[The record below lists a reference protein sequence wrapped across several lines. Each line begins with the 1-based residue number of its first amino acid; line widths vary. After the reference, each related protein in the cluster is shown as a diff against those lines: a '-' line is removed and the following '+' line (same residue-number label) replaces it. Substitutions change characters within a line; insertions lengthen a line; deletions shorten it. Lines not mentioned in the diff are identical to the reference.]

1 MSDIDFKKLTD
12 DELITYCKDNN
23 ISYLN
28 KTKKPYNR
36 KTLLSNISN
45 KIINQIETKI
55 NIDAKLNSII
65 KACHDKLYK
74 ASITGFKALNDIM
87 NIFILVLLEYVFKSN
102 PQKLEDLIKINNL
115 KSKLNKTEIE
125 EYKTYLLDINKFI
138 SKFDEKCDFSSIW
151 RNYILFLASL
161 FPSLYDKDD
170 TKFNCKEERIVTDVF
185 KTIASLSNDINDE
198 FIDELAIKHGNI
210 YEYFIGYCGKSE
222 NSKAFGQF
230 FTPKPFINAILN
242 DCGFKDMI
250 NNLEITNPTLYDPA
264 MGSGGLLGLTYIT
277 CKDKINLNNIYGCE
291 IEKDTMRYG
300 ESSILITTKI
310 FNNNLIRCN
319 TLDRNT
325 NPYLKDNKKF
335 NIIISNPPFGTKTN
349 YKDLIPDEEIHNKKY
364 KDDIYPIQTNGEKLF
379 IQNIIYL
386 LADGGICA
394 LILPDGELM
403 TKNDTNKLIRKF
415 IIDNC
420 KIIKIIEVDSG
431 VFTHTNIKTKV
442 LILKKEKTKDYNYEI
457 DYLNINKKYKV
468 KLIEKFKLNEDY
480 HFSIKTNYEDLIIN
494 NKDIEIKTLGE
505 VCDFKCGSKINLNS
519 YLVDKSPYKIIRTR
533 NLKNIDTEYLYIN
546 EEGYKLCKKSL
557 LSIGDIIISSFVD
570 SFECVIVGEEFKNCT
585 YNGGIFRLSNIKIN
599 IQYLK
604 IILESEFFKNKL
616 KNISKGVTVEMFNI
630 TNLQEIKIP
639 IPSLEIQEQIIKQIE
654 DIDILIKLRKDA
666 NKNFK
671 KEKEY
676 LNKMINKKILNSNIK
691 TLGEVCEFQ
700 NGYSFKSTDY
710 EKNNKTNIGILQ
722 IKSIQNGFI
731 DENKITEYI
740 EENKKYKLFEIQK
753 EDILIGLTGTFKIG
767 LYNLNKK
774 SYLNQRVGKITSKTG
789 VIQKYI
795 YYWYLCCDIE
805 NEILKMAKGAVQAN
819 ISINDISNIKIPIP
833 SLEIQEQYI
842 KEIEELNI
850 KFDKLKEDN
859 DYIINNLEEYKKEI
873 FKF

>member
-1 MSDIDFKKLTD
+1 MSDIDFKNLTD
-12 DELITYCKDNN
+12 DELITYCKEHN
-23 ISYLN
+23 IVYLN
-28 KTKKPYNR
+28 KTKKPYAR

-45 KIINQIETKI
+45 NQIETKI
-55 NIDAKLNSII
+55 DIDAKLNSII
-65 KACHDKLYK
+65 KTCHDKLYK
-74 ASITGFKALNDIM
+74 AGISGSNALNDIM
-87 NIFILVLLEYVFKSN
+87 NIFILILLEYVFKSN
-102 PQKLEDLIKINNL
+102 PQKLEELIKIHNL
-115 KSKLNKTEIE
+115 KSKLNKNEIE
-125 EYKTYLLDINKFI
+125 EYKTYLLNINKFI
-138 SKFDEKCDFSSIW
+138 AKFDEKCDFSSIW
-151 RNYILFLASL
+151 RNYILFLAYL

-210 YEYFIGYCGKSE
+210 YEYFIGYCGKTE

-277 CKDKINLNNIYGCE
+277 CKDKINPNDIYGCE
-291 IEKDTMRYG
+291 IERNTMRYG

-319 TLDRNT
+319 TLDRLK

-335 NIIISNPPFGTKTN
+335 DIIISNPPFGTKTT

-403 TKNDTNKLIRKF
+403 TKNDTNKLVRKF

-457 DYLNINKKYKV
+457 DYLNINKKYEV
-468 KLIEKFKLNEDY
+468 KLVKKFKLNEDY
-480 HFSIKTNYEDLIIN
+480 HLSIKTNYEDLIIN
-494 NKDIEIKTLGE
+494 NKDIEIKTLDE
-505 VCDFKCGSKINLNS
+505 VCEINYGTRIVKSKTELGDYQVYGS
-519 YLVDKSPYKIIRTR
+519 
-533 NLKNIDTEYLYIN
+533 
-546 EEGYKLCKKSL
+546 
-557 LSIGDIIISSFVD
+557 GDATFTT
-570 SFECVIVGEEFKNCT
+570 NT
-585 YNGGIFRLSNIKIN
+585 YNREGFNILIGRFALSKKCIRLINQKIFLNDSGLTIKPKN
-599 IQYLK
+599 
-604 IILESEFFKNKL
+604 ENKL
-616 KNISKGVTVEMFNI
+616 IYKYLGYYMLNNQNIIYNISRGTAQK
-630 TNLQEIKIP
+630 NLDIEKFKLIKIP
-639 IPSLEIQEQIIKQIE
+639 IPSLEIQEQVIKQIE
-654 DIDILIKLRKDA
+654 DIDILINLRKDA
-666 NKNFK
+666 NENLK

-676 LNKMINKKILNSNIK
+676 LNKMINNKIITSNINEF
-691 TLGEVCEFQ
+691 GEIFDLIKGTIQSSKVEEDVTSDILFISKSEITEETRKIKHKYYNTNALYIAYAF
-700 NGYSFKSTDY
+700 NGNGKCPIRYY
-710 EKNNKTNIGILQ
+710 EN
-722 IKSIQNGFI
+722 KSIHSDLLYHIKQKKDFI
-731 DENKITEYI
+731 DKINIIYIYYYLLNKKEYI
-740 EENKKYKLFEIQK
+740 EEKYQK
-753 EDILIGLTGTFKIG
+753 GLA
-767 LYNLNKK
+767 
-774 SYLNQRVGKITSKTG
+774 
-789 VIQKYI
+789 QKH
-795 YYWYLCCDIE
+795 LDIE
-805 NEILKMAKGAVQAN
+805 NFNKF
-819 ISINDISNIKIPIP
+819 KIYIP
-833 SLEIQEQYI
+833 SLEVQEQFI
-842 KEIEELNI
+842 KEIEDLNI
-850 KFDKLKEDN
+850 KFNKLKEDN

>member
-1 MSDIDFKKLTD
+1 MSNINFKSLTD
-12 DELITYCKDNN
+12 DELITYCKENN
-23 ISYLN
+23 ICYLN
-28 KTKKPYNR
+28 KQKKSYTR
-36 KTLLSNISN
+36 KTLLSNIIN
-45 KIINQIETKI
+45 KISNNQIETNI
-55 NIDAKLNSII
+55 DIDAKLNNII
-65 KACHDKLYK
+65 KSCHDKLYK

-102 PQKLEDLIKINNL
+102 PQKLEELIKIHNL
-115 KSKLNKTEIE
+115 KSKLNDIEIE

-138 SKFDEKCDFSSIW
+138 SKFDEKCDFTSIW

-185 KTIASLSNDINDE
+185 KTIASLSNDINDK
-198 FIDELAIKHGNI
+198 FIDDLAIKHGNI

-222 NSKAFGQF
+222 NSKTFGQF

-277 CKDKINLNNIYGCE
+277 CKDKINPNNIYGCE

-300 ESSILITTKI
+300 ESSILITTKL

-319 TLDRNT
+319 TLDRNQ
-325 NPYLKDNKKF
+325 NPYLRDNKKF
-335 NIIISNPPFGTKTN
+335 DIIISNPPFGTKTS

-386 LADGGICA
+386 LADKGICA

-403 TKNDTNKLIRKF
+403 TKNDTNKLVRKF

-420 KIIKIIEVDSG
+420 RIIKIIDVVSG
-431 VFTHTNIKTKV
+431 VFKHTNIKTKV

-457 DYLNINKKYKV
+457 DYLNINKKYEV
-468 KLIEKFKLNEDY
+468 KLIQKFKLNEDY

-505 VCDFKCGSKINLNS
+505 IFDLIKGKLQSTKV
-519 YLVDKSPYKIIRTR
+519 
-533 NLKNIDTEYLYIN
+533 
-546 EEGYKLCKKSL
+546 EEDEKGKYP
-557 LSIGDIIISSFVD
+557 IISIAEKNKLTNIID
-570 SFECVIVGEEFKNCT
+570 EKYLIDGENIFIATTSSGTSSGPYETKIKYFNGLCSYTCLLAKLELKKN
-585 YNGGIFRLSNIKIN
+585 NNIKIN
-599 IQYLK
+599 IKYIYYYLNNIKEYIEK
-604 IILESEFFKNKL
+604 ICEKGLANKSL
-616 KNISKGVTVEMFNI
+616 DVEKLNK
-630 TNLQEIKIP
+630 IKIP
-639 IPSLEIQEQIIKQIE
+639 IPSLEVQEQVIKEIE

-666 NKNFK
+666 NDNLK

-676 LNKMINKKILNSNIK
+676 FKKMINKKIINSKNIEIK
-691 TLGEVCEFQ
+691 TLGEVCIIIKGIKKQSKDGKNEGLYPLYYCSILG
-700 NGYSFKSTDY
+700 NLYLDTYDYSG
-710 EKNNKTNIGILQ
+710 EGIIINKTNGSG
-722 IKSIQNGFI
+722 KSMVYYGYNKYNVGETTLHFKSNYDNIQ
-731 DENKITEYI
+731 T
-740 EENKKYKLFEIQK
+740 
-753 EDILIGLTGTFKIG
+753 
-767 LYNLNKK
+767 
-774 SYLNQRVGKITSKTG
+774 
-789 VIQKYI
+789 KYI
-795 YYWYLCCDIE
+795 YYYLFNNI
-805 NEILKMAKGAVQAN
+805 EILQKYYKGLNQK
-819 ISINDISNIKIPIP
+819 SITDEDLFTIKIPIS
-833 SLEIQEQYI
+833 SLEIQEQFI
-842 KEIEELNI
+842 KDIEELNI

-859 DYIINNLEEYKKEI
+859 DYIINNFEEYKQEL

>member
-1 MSDIDFKKLTD
+1 MSNFETFSNE
-12 DELITYCKDNN
+12 ELINYCKKNN
-23 ISYLN
+23 INYFN
-28 KTKKPYNR
+28 KENKPYNH
-36 KTLLSNISN
+36 KKLLSILQNIKN
-45 KIINQIETKI
+45 ID
-55 NIDAKLNSII
+55 IDAKLNDII
-65 KACHDKLYK
+65 KSCHDKLYK
-74 ASITGFKALNDIM
+74 ASIIGFKALNDIM
-87 NIFILVLLEYVFKSN
+87 NIFILILLEYVFKSN
-102 PQKLEDLIKINNL
+102 PKKLDELIKIKKL
-115 KSKLNKTEIE
+115 KLMLKTDEIN
-125 EYKTYLLDINKFI
+125 EYKSYLLDINKFI

-170 TKFNCKEERIVTDVF
+170 TKFNCKEERIITDVF
-185 KTIASLSNDINDE
+185 KTIASLTNDINDE

-250 NNLEITNPTLYDPA
+250 NNLEITDPTLYDPA

-277 CKDKINLNNIYGCE
+277 CKDKINPNNIYGCE

-319 TLDRNT
+319 TLDRKQ
-325 NPYLKDNKKF
+325 NPYLRDNKKF

-403 TKNDTNKLIRKF
+403 TSNDTNKTIRKF

-420 KIIKIIEVDSG
+420 KIIKIIEVDNG
-431 VFTHTNIKTKV
+431 VFKHTNIKTKV
-442 LILKKEKTKDYNYEI
+442 LILKKEKTTDYNYEI
-457 DYLNINKKYKV
+457 DYLNINKKYEV
-468 KLIEKFKLNEDY
+468 KLIQKFKLNKDY
-480 HFSIKTNYEDLIIN
+480 HFSIKTNYEDLIID

-505 VCDFKCGSKINLNS
+505 ICDMSIKGNTNTKEMSNTGEYPF
-519 YLVDKSPYKIIRTR
+519 YKASVT
-533 NLKNIDTEYLYIN
+533 NPSGTHNTFCFDDTEYILFI
-546 EEGYKLCKKSL
+546 KSGGNAL
-557 LSIGDIIISSFVD
+557 NPLSLSHGIGKVYY
-570 SFECVIVGEEFKNCT
+570 V
-585 YNGGIFRLSNIKIN
+585 NGKTSGNSEVVKIKILNNEQISFKYLYYYLQNEQLN
-599 IQYLK
+599 IQKLAKYSTNLGH
-604 IILESEFFKNKL
+604 IDMSKL
-616 KNISKGVTVEMFNI
+616 KE
-630 TNLQEIKIP
+630 LKIP
-639 IPSLEIQEQIIKQIE
+639 IPSLEIQERLIKEIE
-654 DIDILIKLRKDA
+654 DIDILINLRKNA
-666 NKNFK
+666 NENLK

-676 LNKMINKKILNSNIK
+676 LYKIINKKIINNSEIK
-691 TLGEVCEFQ
+691 TLEEICEFQ
-700 NGYSFKSTDY
+700 NGFQLDKKDII
-710 EKNNKTNIGILQ
+710 EGNIPIFG
-722 IKSIQNGFI
+722 G
-731 DENKITEYI
+731 
-740 EENKKYKLFEIQK
+740 
-753 EDILIGLTGTFKIG
+753 GFKIVG
-767 LYNLNKK
+767 LHNAYNRN
-774 SYLNQRVGKITSKTG
+774 G
-789 VIQKYI
+789 
-795 YYWYLCCDIE
+795 
-805 NEILKMAKGAVQAN
+805 NEIIICGTGAAGYVNYNFGKPFWASQCFTMKSKN
-819 ISINDISNIKIPIP
+819 INIINDKYLYYYSKIILEPHFMSIKKGTAIPFIRYTQIIDIKIPIP

-842 KEIEELNI
+842 KDIEELNI

-859 DYIINNLEEYKKEI
+859 NYIINNLEEYKKNL

>member
-12 DELITYCKDNN
+12 EELINYCKDNN

-28 KTKKPYNR
+28 KQQKPYAR

-45 KIINQIETKI
+45 NQIETKI
-55 NIDAKLNSII
+55 DIDVKLNSII
-65 KACHDKLYK
+65 KTCHDKLYK

-102 PQKLEDLIKINNL
+102 PQKLEELIKIHNL
-115 KSKLNKTEIE
+115 KSKLNKDEIE
-125 EYKTYLLDINKFI
+125 EYKTFLLNINKFI
-138 SKFDEKCDFSSIW
+138 AKFDEKCDFSSIW

-277 CKDKINLNNIYGCE
+277 CKDKINPNNIYGCE

-319 TLDRNT
+319 TLDRLK

-335 NIIISNPPFGTKTN
+335 DIIISNPPFGTKTT

-364 KDDIYPIQTNGEKLF
+364 KDNIYPIQTNGEKLF

-403 TKNDTNKLIRKF
+403 TNNDTNKLVRKF

-420 KIIKIIEVDSG
+420 KIIKIIDVDSG
-431 VFTHTNIKTKV
+431 VFKHTNIKTKV

-457 DYLNINKKYKV
+457 DYLNINKKYEV
-468 KLIEKFKLNEDY
+468 KLVKKFKLNEDY
-480 HFSIKTNYEDLIIN
+480 HLSIKTNYEDLIIN
-494 NKDIEIKTLGE
+494 NKDIENKTLNE
-505 VCDFKCGSKINLNS
+505 VCEINYGTRIVKSKTELGDYQVYGS
-519 YLVDKSPYKIIRTR
+519 
-533 NLKNIDTEYLYIN
+533 
-546 EEGYKLCKKSL
+546 
-557 LSIGDIIISSFVD
+557 GDATFTT
-570 SFECVIVGEEFKNCT
+570 NT
-585 YNGGIFRLSNIKIN
+585 YNREGFNILIGRFALSEKCIRLINQKIFLNDSGLTIKPKN
-599 IQYLK
+599 
-604 IILESEFFKNKL
+604 ENKL
-616 KNISKGVTVEMFNI
+616 IYKYLGYYMLNNQNIIYNISRGTAQK
-630 TNLQEIKIP
+630 NLDIENFKLIKIP
-639 IPSLEIQEQIIKQIE
+639 IPSLEIQEQVIKQIE
-654 DIDILIKLRKDA
+654 DIDILIKLRKDI
-666 NKNFK
+666 NENLK

-676 LNKMINKKILNSNIK
+676 LNKMINNKIITSNINEFSEIFDLIKGTIQSSKVEENENGITLVTGAITFKKIQKIHNIK
-691 TLGEVCEFQ
+691 IINGNNLFVSTNGNGDKIPIKLFNGECY
-700 NGYSFKSTDY
+700 YSCLMSLCK
-710 EKNNKTNIGILQ
+710 
-722 IKSIQNGFI
+722 IKENFI
-731 DENKITEYI
+731 DKINIKYIYYYLLDKKEYI
-740 EENKKYKLFEIQK
+740 EEKYQKGLANKSLDVENFNK
-753 EDILIGLTGTFKIG
+753 FKI
-767 LYNLNKK
+767 Y
-774 SYLNQRVGKITSKTG
+774 
-789 VIQKYI
+789 
-795 YYWYLCCDIE
+795 
-805 NEILKMAKGAVQAN
+805 
-819 ISINDISNIKIPIP
+819 IP
-833 SLEIQEQYI
+833 SLEVQEQYI
-842 KEIEELNI
+842 KETEELNI